1 MQMKIEMFFLSLTLK
16 TARKLG
22 KLAKFFL
29 VVREPRKNV
38 RKLPKRRS
46 SEILKFSQENGKLV
60 WWSANRNKIC
70 QVVRKSEKV
79 ENHCSRW
86 TLERPANV
94 NERRP

>member
-38 RKLPKRRS
+38 GKLPKRRS
-46 SEILKFSQENGKLV
+46 SEIQKFSQENVEIVL
-60 WWSANRNKIC
+60 
-70 QVVRKSEKV
+70 VVREPKQNLSSGPRVGKG
-79 ENHCSRW
+79 
-86 TLERPANV
+86 
-94 NERRP
+94 